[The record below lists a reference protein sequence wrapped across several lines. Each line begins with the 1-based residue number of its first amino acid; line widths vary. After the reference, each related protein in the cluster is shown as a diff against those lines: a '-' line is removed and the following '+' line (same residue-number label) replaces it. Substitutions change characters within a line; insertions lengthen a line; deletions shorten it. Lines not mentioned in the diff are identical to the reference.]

1 MLSRAHVRIQ
11 KSNGGICMFKLAGI
25 LLGILF
31 PIVTAAE
38 TVKITS
44 PSPTAGQVIT
54 NGCIQ
59 VFAVAQSNDGAKITG
74 WRIYVDNVPSP
85 FRAPN
90 TARINTRICVP
101 SVSIGSHSV
110 KVRAWSA
117 KDVFGDSPVVKVTIS
132 GAYKIVAPGGEPLRP
147 ATGQSFDNGLIRVA
161 TSAISPYQLAKWI
174 VYIDGQSAF
183 TSYAGAIQVK
193 TNLEVPVGIHDVIV
207 KVWDV
212 NNHTASYSASNVVVT
227 QGVMIVPPF
236 VQPPSNAITLRNLD
250 NEGALEGAVKWHGPF
265 TGAAASCRGGDEIC
279 AATAPVAIANPV
291 QFVPTPAAL
300 PVASDGM
307 VALFQVLPGTEPYG
321 NAGYGTTIF
330 YDQPTKVN
338 YVSDM
343 WVMLTSTNIQTLE
356 LDLAASL
363 NGTEFTFGT
372 QCDFASGYWDFW
384 DDAPGK
390 SGWRGIIPASQN
402 NDLVCNLQ
410 PNQWVHL
417 RFNMFHNATSFQFVS
432 LEIDGVNHA
441 LTELAPSLTSRKRS
455 GNGTA
460 VQLQLDSNSSATP
473 FEVYLDNFNI
483 TTW

>member
-1 MLSRAHVRIQ
+1 ML
-11 KSNGGICMFKLAGI
+11 KLAGI

-44 PSPTAGQVIT
+44 PSPIAGQVIT

-59 VFAVAQSNDGAKITG
+59 VFAVAQSSDGAKITA
-74 WRIYVDNVPSP
+74 WRIYIDNVASP
-85 FRAPN
+85 FKAPN
-90 TARINTRICVP
+90 TSRINTRICVP
-101 SVSIGSHSV
+101 SVSIGTHSV
-110 KVRAWSA
+110 QVRAWSA
-117 KDVFGDSPVVKVTIS
+117 NNVSGASPVVKVNIS
-132 GAYKIVAPGGEPLRP
+132 TAYQIVAPASEPLSP

-161 TSAISPYQLAKWI
+161 TSAFSPYQLAKWI
-174 VYIDGQSAF
+174 VYVDGQEAF
-183 TSYAGAIQVK
+183 SSYPGAIQVK
-193 TNLEVPVGIHDVIV
+193 TNLEVAAGIHDVIV
-207 KVWDV
+207 KLWDV
-212 NNHTASYSASNVVVT
+212 NNRTVSYSASNVSVT
-227 QGVMIVPPF
+227 QGVMVVPPF
-236 VQPPSNAITLRNLD
+236 VQPPSTAVTLRNLD
-250 NEGALEGAVKWHGPF
+250 DEGALAGAVKWHGPF

-279 AATAPVAIANPV
+279 AAKAPVAIAKPV
-291 QFVPTPAAL
+291 QFVPTPEAL

-363 NGTEFTFGT
+363 NGKEFMFGT

-384 DDAPGK
+384 DDDPGK
-390 SGWRGIIPASQN
+390 SGWREIIPASQN

-432 LEIDGVNHA
+432 VEIDGVNHA

-460 VQLQLDSNSSATP
+460 VQVQLDSNRSATP
-473 FEVYLDNFNI
+473 FEVYLDDFNI

>member
-1 MLSRAHVRIQ
+1 MLLGRASLVMRHFYGSSKPAAARTTVSK
-11 KSNGGICMFKLAGI
+11 KSNGGMCMLKLAGV
-25 LLGILF
+25 LLAFLF
-31 PIVTAAE
+31 PIVAAAE
-38 TVKITS
+38 TVTITS
-44 PSPTAGQVIT
+44 PSPTAGQVIN

-59 VFAVAQSNDGAKITG
+59 VFADAQSNDGAK
-74 WRIYVDNVPSP
+74 
-85 FRAPN
+85 
-90 TARINTRICVP
+90 INTRICVP
-101 SVSIGSHSV
+101 SVSIGAHSV

-117 KDVFGDSPVVKVTIS
+117 NQVFGDSHAVKVTIS
-132 GAYKIVAPGGEPLRP
+132 STYKIIATSAEPLSP
-147 ATGQSFDNGLIRVA
+147 AAGQSFDNGLIRVA
-161 TSAISPYQLAKWI
+161 ASADSPYQLAKWV
-174 VYIDGQSAF
+174 VYIDGESAF
-183 TSYAGAIQVK
+183 TSYPGAIQVK
-193 TNLEVPVGIHDVIV
+193 TNLEVPVGTHDVTV
-207 KVWDV
+207 QLWDV
-212 NNHTASYSASNVVVT
+212 NNRMTSYSASNVVVT

-236 VQPPSNAITLRNLD
+236 VQPPSNAVTLLNLD
-250 NEGALEGAVKWHGPF
+250 DEGALKGAAKWHGPF
-265 TGAAASCRGGDEIC
+265 TGASASCRGGDLVC
-279 AATAPVAIANPV
+279 AAKAPVAVAKPV
-291 QFVPTPAAL
+291 QFVPTPVAL

-338 YVSDM
+338 YVMDM

-363 NGTEFTFGT
+363 NGQEFMFGT

-384 DDAPGK
+384 DDAPGL

-432 LEIDGVNHA
+432 LEVDGVNHA

-455 GNGTA
+455 GNGTS
-460 VQLQLDSNSSATP
+460 VQVQLDSNNSATP
-473 FEVYLDNFNI
+473 FEVYVDNFNI